1 MIFEL
6 NEADD
11 LRRAETASLRE
22 DLGRRIEAYLGDDV
36 ERMTSLPGLSFA
48 KVQTCTIPASYVY
61 EPSLSMIIRGRKRVR
76 LGTTTY
82 VYNESRFL
90 LTAVNL
96 PTVTEVLDAT
106 PETPYIALLMRLD
119 LQTARQVMADVDSSG
134 PGDAATGFAMATG
147 PATLELFDAV
157 ARLIKL
163 IDSPQDLAH
172 VGPLIQREI
181 IYRILVSSA
190 GLCFRETII
199 AGTQSQR
206 TAKAITWLR
215 EHYTQPFRIEEL
227 AALAGMGVSTLHHH
241 FRAMTAMSPLQYQKH
256 LRLHEARRILLTEA
270 VDATTAAIRVGYE
283 SATQFN
289 REYKRS
295 FGAPPMRDVQS
306 SLAART
312 RPTR

>member
-6 NEADD
+6 NADD
-11 LRRAETASLRE
+11 EARRAETATIRE
-22 DLGRRIEAYLGDDV
+22 HLAKRIEEYLGDDT

-48 KVQTCTIPASYVY
+48 KVKKPTPPGSYLY
-61 EPSLSMIIRGRKRVR
+61 EPCISMIIRGRKRVR

-82 VYNESRFL
+82 IYNESRFL

-96 PTVTEVLDAT
+96 PTVTEVLDAS
-106 PETPYIALLMRLD
+106 PDAPYVSLLMRLD
-119 LQTARQVMADVDSSG
+119 LQTARQVMADVDSNGIASG
-134 PGDAATGFAMATG
+134 PVTGVAMATG

-157 ARLIKL
+157 DRLISLTDK
-163 IDSPQDLAH
+163 PQDLAH

-190 GLCFRETII
+190 GLRFRETII

-206 TAKAITWLR
+206 TAKAIVWLR
-215 EHYTQPFRIEEL
+215 DNYMHPFRIEDL
-227 AALAGMGVSTLHHH
+227 AAIANMGVSTLHHH
-241 FRAMTAMSPLQYQKH
+241 FRAMTSMSPLQYQKH

-270 VDATTAAIRVGYE
+270 VDAATAAIRVGYE

-295 FGAPPMRDVQS
+295 FGAPPMRDISQC
-306 SLAART
+306 LAIGEKT
-312 RPTR
+312 N